1 MSVPAVNSS
10 LDVANWF
17 FKKSE
22 SEGFYLENEK
32 LQHLI
37 FLAQVHY
44 ALTNGLKY
52 LMPCLFICDKSG
64 FVEPGLSKTL
74 SFGRPLMENAVF
86 SLEIN
91 NFLNLIW
98 QKYATMSIRDLS
110 EFIKCSET
118 YIQNYQSGKKNIV
131 ELKNM
136 TELFKSNLSNGAIN
150 HTIKTN
156 NKKILISQNG
166 PVVVSKWQPRKINH
180 SNSKENKHA

>member
-10 LDVANWF
+10 LDIANWF

-44 ALTNGLKY
+44 ALTNNLKY
-52 LMPCLFICDKSG
+52 LMPSLFVCDKSG
-64 FVEPGLSKTL
+64 FADLNLNKTL
-74 SFGRPLMENAVF
+74 SFGRPLMESPVF

-98 QKYATMSIRDLS
+98 QKYSAMSIRDLA
-110 EFIKCSET
+110 EFIKNSDT
-118 YIQNYQSGKKNIV
+118 YIQNYQAGKKNIV
-131 ELKNM
+131 ELKEM
-136 TELFKSNLSNGAIN
+136 ADLFKSSLSNNAIN
-150 HTIKTN
+150 HSVKTN

-180 SNSKENKHA
+180 SNPKENKHA